1 MTTPVFDFDKTI
13 NSALYVAEKI
23 KTKDLHKIFKIL
35 YFADRGH
42 LVKYGR
48 PITGDTYI
56 KMNNGP
62 VPTNLY
68 NIFQSIR
75 ENKSFHGRDMKEYF
89 TVYGGYF
96 VNPEKKT
103 DLEYLSIT
111 DTKELDISIAK
122 YGRVPFGLLTAI
134 SHDIAW
140 EYAEENKA
148 IAIENIL
155 REAGEDEEYISY
167 IVEDINF
174 QKALM

>member
-13 NSALYVAEKI
+13 NSALYVSEKI
-23 KTKDLHKIFKIL
+23 NTKDFHKIFKIL

-42 LVKYGR
+42 LAKYGR
-48 PITGDTYI
+48 TITGDTYI
-56 KMNNGP
+56 KMKNGP
-62 VPTNLY
+62 VPSNLF

-75 ENKSFHGRDMKEYF
+75 DNRSFQGKDMKEYF
-89 TVYGGYF
+89 TVHDGYF
-96 VNPEKKT
+96 VNPEKET
-103 DLEYLSIT
+103 DLESLSIT

-122 YGRVPFGLLTAI
+122 YGRMPFGLLTAI
-134 SHDIAW
+134 SHDLAW
-140 EYAEENKA
+140 EYAEDKKA

-167 IVEDINF
+167 IVEDINL